1 MIERQSLR
9 RSQQGLSLVEIMVAL
24 LLGAVITVGIVQMFT
39 ANRTTY
45 QVNMGQARLQENAR
59 FAMDFITGSMRMA
72 GYRGCSNR
80 TDIVNVVDGPA
91 NATDQFDMDDA
102 IVGHTGQGNGWSP
115 ALSSLPADIDTTAI
129 APGTDVLVMRTV
141 LDDGISFTG
150 QTPANS
156 SQSFVTLPLDCTS
169 NDCAGYEPGTVIMAS
184 DCVKTA
190 VFMITNSTGQPNSD
204 DMLVVH
210 NTGTTIGGFSNAL
223 NPIEQ
228 LGDSF
233 NEDASVFRIGSET
246 FYIAPGAGTNNAG
259 DTPLA
264 LWRKRGQEAPVELV
278 EGVQGL
284 RLLYGEDTDGDRV
297 PNQYRPIHQVGNREN
312 IVTIRVTIS
321 ATSVDAVADGNTLQR
336 DFTKTIAIR
345 NRI

>member
-1 MIERQSLR
+1 
-9 RSQQGLSLVEIMVAL
+9 
-24 LLGAVITVGIVQMFT
+24 
-39 ANRTTY
+39 
-45 QVNMGQARLQENAR
+45 MGQARLQENAR
-59 FAMDFITGSMRMA
+59 FAMDFITASMRMA

-80 TDIVNVVDGPA
+80 TAILNVVDGPA
-91 NATDQFDMDDA
+91 NEVAQFDMNDA
-102 IVGHTGQGNGWSP
+102 IVGHTGQGGGWDP
-115 ALSSLPADIDTTAI
+115 ALDSLPDDIDTDAI

-141 LDDGISFTG
+141 LDEGINFTG

-156 SQSFVTLPLDCTS
+156 AQSFVTLPVGCDSSDCE
-169 NDCAGYEPGTVIMAS
+169 GYEPGTVIMAS

-190 VFMITNSTGQPNSD
+190 VFMITNSTGQPGSD
-204 DMLVVH
+204 DMLLVH
-210 NTGTTIGGFSNAL
+210 NTGNTINGLSNGS
-223 NPIEQ
+223 NPIDQ

-233 NEDASVFRIGSET
+233 NEDASVFRIGSEI

-284 RLLYGEDTDGDRV
+284 QLLYGEDTDGDRV

-312 IVTIRVTIS
+312 IVTIRVTVS
-321 ATSVDAVADGNTLQR
+321 ATSVDAVADGDLLQR